1 MLTQWLRGNT
11 GGMKNSFYI
20 HTGNLVKF
28 SVNAYCCLLLCQ
40 DQLESVLE
48 VLHRQMEQYKDQP
61 QHAEKISYQQRLLQE
76 DLIHIR
82 AEISKVSTVCGF
94 SCFKETVTKMTVKL
108 YFSLWMG
115 KLSYYEWILLRYR
128 MLNQNNLNKQHL
140 QLSSSMHPSRSALP
154 TPKKCL
160 KISLQFCHSCLGLKL
175 QIFQVALFAVEI
187 QA

>member
-11 GGMKNSFYI
+11 VGMKNSCCI
-20 HTGNLVKF
+20 HTGNLAKF
-28 SVNAYCCLLLCQ
+28 AVNAYCCPLLCQ

-94 SCFKETVTKMTVKL
+94 GCFKETVTKMPVKL
-108 YFSLWMG
+108 YFSPLDG
-115 KLSYYEWILLRYR
+115 EIKSYCERILLRYR
-128 MLNQNNLNKQHL
+128 TLNQNNLNYVSSFPLQCTHL
-140 QLSSSMHPSRSALP
+140 VLPSPPPKSA
-154 TPKKCL
+154 
-160 KISLQFCHSCLGLKL
+160 
-175 QIFQVALFAVEI
+175 
-187 QA
+187 